1 MSESSE
7 KIIEK
12 TEDQG
17 VEIMSVNE
25 AIDFADGIK
34 KTPEAKKEEVVEP
47 VIEKETETVVDK
59 KAGKKEPKVEAVEE
73 VVIDKPTET
82 VVENVVETPK
92 SSYDDVLDDEDRA
105 YLAFKKN
112 NKGATRA
119 DYEESKVD
127 YEKFD
132 RKTLL
137 RKSLRE
143 KYGITDSDSDLDN
156 YIETELNI
164 PMDASE
170 AEMSLSERVALR
182 KLTDEYINSKKEQ
195 QNKWLEAKIEDK
207 PSQNGQEEIVTLE
220 NGQTMPKKDYEL
232 MVENRNNY
240 LKGNEEALNRVNATS
255 FKIEVDDNG
264 EKRELEYSYTF
275 DKEDKHRMLSISS
288 DLVANFNKT
297 YTKKDGIDH
306 DGINIDHAWADR
318 NLREK
323 MLKSYAQS
331 IRAEAF
337 EESLKEQGNITL
349 GKNKELSKQET
360 KGVKYVP
367 LNELLNNY

>member
-240 LKGNEEALNRVNATS
+240 LKGNQEALNRVNATS